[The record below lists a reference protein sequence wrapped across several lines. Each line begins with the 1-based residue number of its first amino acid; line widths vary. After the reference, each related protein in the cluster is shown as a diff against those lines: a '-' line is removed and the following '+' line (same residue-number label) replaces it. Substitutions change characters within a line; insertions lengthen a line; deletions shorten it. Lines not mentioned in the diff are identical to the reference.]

1 MATEPPA
8 AGRYPRIWYEML
20 FIGFS
25 LILGMSLSGAFLAIF
40 AKELDPSGSLV
51 GYVVSA
57 WFLARVFIEL
67 PSGFISDRVGRRRL
81 FVLGIALSAVGAF
94 LCATAPA
101 IHFLIA
107 GRAVWGFGAALF
119 FLNNTAIL
127 LDLFDPAI
135 RGRAVGT
142 FNGVQFAGSLA
153 GAPIGAF
160 LAELLGCNAVFFV
173 TVALTGVS
181 LLLAVLSRDLKRVER
196 GAPRRVQPFTW
207 DALRVLWR
215 WEILAISIAVFAR
228 MFVMNG
234 VMSTIFQLY
243 LHDHLGFDVSRI
255 GLVSGA
261 RTAGFIAATFA
272 SGFLSDRVGRK
283 PLIGVGLLVNAAC
296 TIAFTLVDALWLIL
310 ILGLV
315 DGVGAGSASTTLTV
329 LLAEIVDT
337 EYRGASIGLYR
348 TFMDVGGILGPIVFV
363 ALASALG
370 LVAPFQVGA
379 ATIAAAA
386 LIIATIRSSLP

>member
-1 MATEPPA
+1 
-8 AGRYPRIWYEML
+8 ML

-40 AKELDPSGSLV
+40 AKELNPSGSLV

-81 FVLGIALSAVGAF
+81 FVLGIALSAVGAL
-94 LCATAPA
+94 LCAVATS
-101 IHFLIA
+101 IHLLIA

-142 FNGVQFAGSLA
+142 FNGIEFAGSLA

-160 LAELLGCNAVFFV
+160 LAGILGYNAIFFV
-173 TVALTGVS
+173 TVALTAVS
-181 LLLAVLSRDLKRVER
+181 LLLAILSKGLKRVER
-196 GAPRRVQPFTW
+196 GTPRRVQPFTL
-207 DALRVLWR
+207 DALRTLWR
-215 WEILAISIAVFAR
+215 WGILAISVTIFAR

-243 LHDHLGFDVSRI
+243 LHDHLGFDVSLI

-283 PLIGVGLLVNAAC
+283 PLIVVGLLVNAAC
-296 TIAFTLVDALWLIL
+296 TVAYTLVDALWLIL
-310 ILGLV
+310 PLGLI
-315 DGVGAGSASTTLTV
+315 DGVGAGSASTTLTI
-329 LLAEIVDT
+329 LLAEIADP

-348 TFMDVGGILGPIVFV
+348 TFMDVGGILGPIVFM
-363 ALASALG
+363 ALATELSP
-370 LVAPFQVGA
+370 VTPFHVGA
-379 ATIAAAA
+379 VTIAAAA
-386 LIIATIRSSLP
+386 LLITTVKR